1 MSLTADRVTAALG
14 PGIVELA
21 GEVFPPWLEALVAE
35 LEAARYL
42 LEPLPDRPGTPL
54 SDLES
59 TPYPGW
65 FGQVVG
71 VHTPA
76 GTPAEQTRAALRA
89 RKTSTRGRPA
99 AIIAAVKATLTG
111 PSQVLLM
118 ERYDGRAYQ
127 VRVVTYTAQT
137 PDPAATLRAAL
148 SEKPVGIVLT
158 LVVANGQSYA
168 ATTAEGK
175 TYAQHTAT
183 GRSYAQ
189 RSMVTGA

>member
-1 MSLTADRVTAALG
+1 MSITSQRILDALG

-21 GEVFPPWLEALVAE
+21 GPLYPLWLEALVAE

-42 LEPLPDRPGTPL
+42 LEPIEGRPGTPL
-54 SDLES
+54 SDLAT
-59 TPYPGW
+59 TPYPAW
-65 FGQVVG
+65 LGQIIG
-71 VHTPA
+71 ARIPA
-76 GTPAEQTRAALRA
+76 GTPTELARAQLQA

-111 PSQVLLM
+111 PAQVLLL

-137 PDPAATLRAAL
+137 PDPAATMRAAL

-158 LVVANGQSYA
+158 LVVVNGQSYA

-175 TYAQHTAT
+175 TYAQHTAM